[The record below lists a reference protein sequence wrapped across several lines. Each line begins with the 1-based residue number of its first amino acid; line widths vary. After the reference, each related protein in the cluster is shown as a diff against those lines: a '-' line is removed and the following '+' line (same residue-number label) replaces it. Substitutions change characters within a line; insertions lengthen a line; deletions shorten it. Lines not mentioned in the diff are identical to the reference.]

1 VIAAHAADLE
11 RANAELARSNEDL
24 AQFAYAARHDL
35 SEPLRCISGFADLLR
50 VRYHGSLDT
59 DAERSSTSS
68 PPAPHRTAPH
78 RTHATPHRR
87 PARLQP
93 GHHPRA
99 LPLTP
104 VDLREVLDT
113 VLADLNGLIGDT
125 GATVRIDTP
134 PAGGDR

>member
-1 VIAAHAADLE
+1 MQHLID
-11 RANAELARSNEDL
+11 
-24 AQFAYAARHDL
+24 
-35 SEPLRCISGFADLLR
+35 DLLA
-50 VRYHGSLDT
+50 YS
-59 DAERSSTSS
+59 
-68 PPAPHRTAPH
+68 
-78 RTHATPHRR
+78 
-87 PARLQP
+87 RLTT
-93 GHHPRA
+93 RA